1 MTHFF
6 AGTSGQT
13 APVADLLGPAMALND
28 SVNIRLYRAD
38 QKWKS
43 GRWQAAWNEMS
54 RHPAIKCN
62 RPQATKLWMHIC
74 IALRK
79 WALGEKFGRMLVE
92 QSPDDDMH
100 WLYYG
105 LCANKNRG
113 HQGCLDVYSEATG
126 LHPSNGSF
134 QYRLARALCGL
145 GRIDEGREVLAMA
158 LALEP
163 YNKRFALDDPLF
175 SGIWEDLVEA
185 DDR

>member
-6 AGTSGQT
+6 FGTSGHAVPIT
-13 APVADLLGPAMALND
+13 GLLRPVMALND
-28 SVNIRLYRAD
+28 GIEIRLYRAD

-54 RHPAIKCN
+54 RHPAIECD

-100 WLYYG
+100 WLHYG

-126 LHPSNGSF
+126 LYPSNGSF
-134 QYRLARALCGL
+134 HYRHARALCGL
-145 GRIDEGREVLAMA
+145 GRIDEGREVLALA

-163 YNKRFALDDPLF
+163 YNKRFALDEPLF